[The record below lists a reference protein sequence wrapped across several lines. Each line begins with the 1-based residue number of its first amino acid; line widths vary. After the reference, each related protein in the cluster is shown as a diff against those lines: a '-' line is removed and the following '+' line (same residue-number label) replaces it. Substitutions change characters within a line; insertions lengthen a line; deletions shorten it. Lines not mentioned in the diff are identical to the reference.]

1 MNKRVAAKNLA
12 FGLLVVSILLL
23 PSVFTQ
29 NFKEKARPLE
39 SASSLDAFISAAA
52 NKKLVMLGESTHGT
66 HEFYAWRNLISRRL
80 IAEHNFN
87 FIVVEGD
94 FASLYE
100 LNRYVKHLPGAARS
114 ARQVLTKLDHWPTWT
129 WSNTEIEALADWL
142 RDYNKERAPEQRVGF
157 YGLDVYDEWRSQKA
171 VLDFLKKHNR
181 TLYRQVRK
189 EYSCFSHY
197 KKHSWNYARAAVKDL
212 RTSCAEAV
220 EKVVQLVEQNRVL
233 LEKLSDDDYFYL
245 LQNAHVAQQAER
257 FYRLALASKDESSW
271 NARVE
276 HMHNTVNRL
285 LALYGENSKGI
296 VWAHNS
302 HIGDAS
308 YTTMIQTN
316 NQNIGRLA
324 RKQLGR
330 DEVFLA
336 GFTAYIGKVQAASSW
351 NAEMQ
356 TLQIPAAI
364 DESLEG
370 RLQATGLDAF
380 YLVFDEQ
387 DRDSDEML
395 APLGNRA
402 IGVVYNPVDDAAQYE
417 PSIVPLRYDAL
428 VFFEETTALEP
439 LR

>member
-1 MNKRVAAKNLA
+1 MPKVRALCLLIMSSLLFPSA
-12 FGLLVVSILLL
+12 FA
-23 PSVFTQ
+23 Q
-29 NFKEKARPLE
+29 NFKEKAHPLE

-52 NKKLVMLGESTHGT
+52 SKKLVMLGESNHGT
-66 HEFYAWRNLISRRL
+66 HEFYTWRDVISRRL
-80 IAEHNFN
+80 ISEHHFN

-114 ARQVLTKLDHWPTWT
+114 ARQVLAKLDRWPTWM
-129 WSNTEIEALADWL
+129 WSNKEVEALAEWL
-142 RDYNKERAPEQRVGF
+142 HDYNKEREPEQRVGF

-171 VLDFLKKHNR
+171 VLDALKKHNR
-181 TLYRQVRK
+181 MLYKQARK
-189 EYSCFSHY
+189 EYNCFSPY
-197 KKHSWNYARAAVKDL
+197 KKHSWNYARAAVKDVSK
-212 RTSCAEAV
+212 SCASAT
-220 EKVVQLVEQNRVL
+220 EKVVQLVEQNRTL
-233 LEKLSDDDYFYL
+233 LEKVSDYDYFYL
-245 LQNAHVAQQAER
+245 LQNAQVAQHAER
-257 FYRLALASKDESSW
+257 FYRLALASQDESSW

-285 LALYGENSKGI
+285 LALYGENSQGI

-302 HIGDAS
+302 HVGDAS

-330 DEVFLA
+330 GEVFLA
-336 GFTAYIGKVQAASSW
+336 GFTTYAGKVQAASSW

-356 TLQIPAAI
+356 ALQIPNATG
-364 DESLEG
+364 ESLEG
-370 RLQATGLDAF
+370 RLHATGLDAF
-380 YLVFDEQ
+380 YVVFDEQ

-402 IGVVYNPVDDAAQYE
+402 IGVVYNPAKDAAQYE

-428 VFFEETTALEP
+428 VFFAETTALES